1 MQTQM
6 LIGGSWQDGRAERI
20 EVLDPATGDGIA
32 EVAAGGPAEAVA
44 ACDAAAAAQPG
55 WAATAPRARSE
66 ILRDCHRILME
77 HTDELADLITLEHG
91 KPRADAVGE
100 VAYAAEFFRWNAEE
114 TVRIHGSIS
123 TAPAGDKR

>member
-6 LIGGSWQDGRAERI
+6 LIDGRWTDGAHPERI

-55 WAATAPRARSE
+55 WAAAAASQAATASAGVPAETSAMRSSVAGSSTLMRSE
-66 ILRDCHRILME
+66 STPSRQR
-77 HTDELADLITLEHG
+77 
-91 KPRADAVGE
+91 P
-100 VAYAAEFFRWNAEE
+100 
-114 TVRIHGSIS
+114 SIS
-123 TAPAGDKR
+123 I